1 MATKRQARSYAKM
14 SELRKKLKTAPD
26 LVEKYIR
33 PAMINA
39 AEAVKNDMI
48 ALTPKDTGD
57 LRAIMTYRISPD
69 GMAALIGPNADMVDV
84 VRRFKA
90 TYGRFGVSASGKVAS
105 VATMARISDIGDA
118 FYFRFL
124 DSGTKGFSGTYK
136 RDIDGSGKKITV
148 QADIPAMPALHI
160 RQRALDANA
169 NYGKGEVAIAVKK
182 ALTDL
187 ANRGGA

>member
-39 AEAVKNDMI
+39 AEAVKSDMI
-48 ALTPKDTGD
+48 SLTPEDTGD
-57 LRAIMTYRISPD
+57 LRARMTYRLSPD

-84 VRRFKA
+84 ARRFKS
-90 TYGRFGVSASGKVAS
+90 TYGRFGVSASGKVAG
-105 VATMARISDIGDA
+105 VATMARIADIGSI

-136 RDIDGSGKKITV
+136 RDDGTVV

-160 RQRALDANA
+160 RQRALDAND
-169 NYGKGEVAIAVKK
+169 NYTKGEVAIAVKK